1 MKYIKVGWPEVQDF
15 MIVESDDTI
24 YFDPQKNV
32 WFVSEELYN
41 KQKQK
46 CLVEADNDVLLI
58 DFINL

>member
-15 MIVESDDTI
+15 MIVESDAAI

-41 KQKQK
+41 KQK
-46 CLVEADNDVLLI
+46 
-58 DFINL
+58 

>member
-15 MIVESDDTI
+15 MIVESEDTI

-41 KQKQK
+41 KAYENSSRLFKK
-46 CLVEADNDVLLI
+46 CSKGN
-58 DFINL
+58 